1 MELSQLIR
9 AVVNQTAHAVPGQ
22 PIPVR
27 DDRNIDD
34 ELSTTFSQAARW
46 NAVLLIDE
54 CDMYLEERKDN
65 TPERNHVVSQSL
77 RELEYYP
84 SLLFLTTNR
93 EKVLDPAV
101 NSRIHLTIRYLEL
114 DKESRVKI
122 WKTFLSRE
130 ENSTVTEEECD
141 SLGDININR
150 RKIKNIT
157 KTARIMAKRAGHGIF
172 YSDIKNVMRITKG
185 LDI

>member
-1 MELSQLIR
+1 MELSQLTR

-54 CDMYLEERKDN
+54 CDMYLEER
-65 TPERNHVVSQSL
+65 NHVVSQFL

-101 NSRIHLTIRYLEL
+101 NSRIHLTIRYPEL